1 MPQRSSP
8 AEKTAALRTR
18 TRTDACGREAAADG
32 AAAEVADATTTPP
45 FEAISDSAARTTWR
59 RCIAAAAAQG
69 AVDASRRDARVA
81 QAGSCGGLLLAVA
94 QLQRRMSVLHQQT
107 FHCALHRPGRAG
119 LPARNL
125 CSTVPLRHQEATL
138 RWRKTKSL
146 SKRFHRASHAS
157 QHVTWDWMLSCPQP
171 RKSTWKRA
179 LRVSFNVEGK
189 QKRKRSQ
196 LT

>member
-1 MPQRSSP
+1 MPLQQHR
-8 AEKTAALRTR
+8 ALWTPR
-18 TRTDACGREAAADG
+18 DAML
-32 AAAEVADATTTPP
+32 V
-45 FEAISDSAARTTWR
+45 
-59 RCIAAAAAQG
+59 
-69 AVDASRRDARVA
+69 SRRQTRS
-81 QAGSCGGLLLAVA
+81 AGAWLVRPRLLLAAA

-107 FHCALHRPGRAG
+107 FQCALHRAGRAG

-125 CSTVPLRHQEATL
+125 SSTVPLRQESTL
-138 RWRKTKSL
+138 RWRKAKSL

-171 RKSTWKRA
+171 RKSTWRRA
-179 LRVSFNVEGK
+179 LRVSFDVEGK